1 MELNAS
7 DVKAFR
13 DAVFGAKH
21 VIITSHLNP
30 DGDALGSAMAVYH
43 ALHDAGVSCEVVN
56 NNSAPYN
63 LKFLP
68 GIEMMKEQPSR
79 KGDVSIVLDLN
90 NLDRIGR
97 PFEAVSECRT
107 MIVIDHHVPH
117 ETPGD
122 IRIVDE
128 SAPATALILT
138 RLFQQLELRISPEVA
153 TCLLTGIVTDTGSF
167 RFRNTTPESLEC
179 GAFLLEHGADI
190 VKICEEVYMKQPMEA
205 VRLTG
210 IALSQMR
217 LSMDDRIAWTVLT
230 EDAFA
235 DTGAT
240 EVHTEG
246 LTNELLAIDSVQIA
260 AVIRQPIGGVI
271 RASIRSREQYDISVV
286 ARLFGGGGHRNASGC
301 TFTGTIESAET
312 DLVKE
317 LERCLGS

>member
-1 MELNAS
+1 MLIDPS
-7 DVKAFR
+7 DVMAFR
-13 DAVFGAKH
+13 DAVFKAKH
-21 VIITSHLNP
+21 VLISSHLNP
-30 DGDALGSAMAVYH
+30 DGDALGSQLAMFH
-43 ALHDAGVSCEVVN
+43 ALQDAGISCEVLN
-56 NNSAPYN
+56 NNPAPYN

-68 GIEMMKEQPSR
+68 GIEFLREQPTK

-97 PFEAVSECRT
+97 PLDAIENCRT

-122 IRIVDE
+122 IRIVDVK
-128 SAPATALILT
+128 APATALILT
-138 RLFQQLELRISPEVA
+138 RLFRQLEFTITPDIA
-153 TCLLTGIVTDTGSF
+153 TCLMAGIVTDTGSF
-167 RFRNTTPESLEC
+167 RFRNTTPESLEV

-217 LSMDDRIAWTVLT
+217 LSMDDRLAWTVLT

-271 RASIRSREQYDISVV
+271 RASIRSREPFDISAI

-301 TFTGTIESAET
+301 TFTGTIQAAEA
-312 DLVKE
+312 DLIKE
-317 LERCLGS
+317 LERCLAS